1 MVPALK
7 TNINFRKE
15 TTTTNMNDNKKVS
28 EVIVTNEAGEQAKLS
43 LIDYRK
49 HLLANHEVAAYKDEE
64 SGLEFEATKVVQNI
78 VKNLSEGKEVDPS
91 LAAAYPEL
99 IKQVEDDIA
108 LTIGSKEDKKKKA
121 EEEKAKKEEEKAKK
135 EAEEKAK
142 AEQLAL
148 TRGTLLESVNAGSD
162 AAAQDF
168 VSELKTFGASMPE
181 GVSVNKE
188 GGLDVAADATVEQIG
203 SAMGYLMQKAETSAW
218 LGNQLHFW
226 IGDMVGVL
234 VNRGL
239 FATAKDASNYFSD
252 MLKTK
257 YGKSLSAGNIDSYKR
272 MAERT
277 LPTLRNPRVDTTAY
291 LAVSNMPILKKNDK
305 EEVSD
310 FQARQQ
316 AYDKDRLEI
325 QEKLSKGEITARKEA
340 KELVDKAL
348 IKHGLKEAPEE
359 NKVTV
364 GELLRDYFHLTTAKE
379 NLLDVHS
386 KGVAIYADGE
396 NKYPLTE
403 EQIETQLSQITAQL
417 QNIFYTDTKNN
428 INLKDYVRGY
438 REEEKEVVVGKDGE
452 GKNIVEKQK
461 TKVQVYPRPFFEVKK
476 PEAAPAPAAA

>member
-1 MVPALK
+1 MS
-7 TNINFRKE
+7 
-15 TTTTNMNDNKKVS
+15 DKKVS

-49 HLLANHEVAAYKDEE
+49 HLLATHKVEAYKDEE
-64 SGLEFEATKVVQNI
+64 SGLEFEAPKVVQNI
-78 VKNLSEGKEVDPS
+78 VKNLSEGKEVDPQ

-108 LTIGSKEDKKKKA
+108 LTIGNKEDKKKKA

-142 AEQLAL
+142 EEQLAV

-168 VSELKTFGASMPE
+168 MTELKSFGEQMPE
-181 GVSVNKE
+181 GISIVKVGDGFGLEVAE
-188 GGLDVAADATVEQIG
+188 GATIEQIG
-203 SAMGYLMQKAETSAW
+203 SAMGYFMQKSETTAW
-218 LGNQLHFW
+218 IGNQLHFW

-239 FATAKDASNYFSD
+239 FATAKDASVYFSD

-257 YGKSLSAGNIDSYKR
+257 YAKNLSSGNIDSYKR

-277 LPTLRNPRVDTTAY
+277 LPALRNPRVDTTAY

-310 FQARQQ
+310 FQARQK

-364 GELLRDYFHLTTAKE
+364 SELLRDFFHLTVAKE
-379 NLLDVHS
+379 HLLDVHS

-396 NKYPLTE
+396 NKYSLTE
-403 EQIETQLSQITAQL
+403 EQIETQLSEITAQL
-417 QNIFYTDTKNN
+417 QNLFYTDTKNN

-438 REEEKEVVVGKDGE
+438 REEEKEVVIGKDGE

-461 TKVQVYPRPFFEVKK
+461 TKVQVYPRPFFQVAK
-476 PEAAPAPAAA
+476 PETTPAAA